1 MDRTGKTL
9 LVVWLSGVVFA
20 LVMTERWRRR
30 GTSTLEVAAPIVD
43 VPPAI
48 TSPVVNEGAR
58 RHLVRSVA
66 AGAQADLAWVK
77 HKVGR
82 VTA

>member
-30 GTSTLEVAAPIVD
+30 GTSTLAVAAPVD
-43 VPPAI
+43 APPAV
-48 TSPVVNEGAR
+48 TSPVANEGAR
-58 RHLVRSVA
+58 SHLRSVA
-66 AGAQADLAWVK
+66 AGAKADFAWVK
-77 HKVGR
+77 HKVGHI
-82 VTA
+82 TA

>member
-30 GTSTLEVAAPIVD
+30 GTSTLAVAAPVEA
-43 VPPAI
+43 PPAVA
-48 TSPVVNEGAR
+48 SPVAIEEVR
-58 RHLVRSVA
+58 SHLVRSVA
-66 AGAQADLAWVK
+66 AGAKADFAWVK

-82 VTA
+82 ITA